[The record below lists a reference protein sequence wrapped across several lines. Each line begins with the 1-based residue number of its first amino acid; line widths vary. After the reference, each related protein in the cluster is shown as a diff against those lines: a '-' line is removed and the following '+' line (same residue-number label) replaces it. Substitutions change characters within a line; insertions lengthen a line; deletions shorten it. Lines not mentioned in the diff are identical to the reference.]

1 MNTDTEQIEAQV
13 RDFLAT
19 ELVDMERA
27 DLAPDTPLLTGLL
40 DSFGL
45 TSLLAFLEET
55 YDVAIDNTEVVDENF
70 GTIRDVAI
78 LVRDKQQGRRSP

>member
-1 MNTDTEQIEAQV
+1 VNTDTAQIEAQV

-19 ELVDMERA
+19 EVLDVGTE
-27 DLAPDTPLLTGLL
+27 DLAADTPLLSGLL

-70 GTIRDVAI
+70 GTIHDVAR
-78 LVRDKQQGRRSP
+78 LVQEKRAGIG

>member
-1 MNTDTEQIEAQV
+1 MLT
-13 RDFLAT
+13 
-19 ELVDMERA
+19 
-27 DLAPDTPLLTGLL
+27 LLSGLL

-70 GTIRDVAI
+70 GTIRDVAR
-78 LVRDKQQGRRSP
+78 LVQDKRAGGS

>member
-1 MNTDTEQIEAQV
+1 MSTDTAQIEAQV

-19 ELVDMERA
+19 EVLDVGTQ
-27 DLAPDTPLLTGLL
+27 DLAPDTPLLSGLL

-70 GTIRDVAI
+70 GTIRDVAR
-78 LVRDKQQGRRSP
+78 LVQDKRAGGS